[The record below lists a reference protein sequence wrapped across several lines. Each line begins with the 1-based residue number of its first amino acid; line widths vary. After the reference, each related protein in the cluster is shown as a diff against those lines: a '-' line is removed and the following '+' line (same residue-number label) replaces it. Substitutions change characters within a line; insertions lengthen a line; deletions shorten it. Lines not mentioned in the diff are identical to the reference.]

1 VILSP
6 EDAPSILITSIDVCY
21 LQGER
26 VEDLENIRRSF
37 GDAFGIKR
45 EDPKY
50 FMGYS
55 MEIETL
61 TNISRTLTITQPD
74 FVEDMQLEFG
84 SHLSAEQAKYKE
96 MGVLTLTGK
105 PLWLSQRCY
114 NMLLFGVTQLYS
126 IKSKPS
132 QRMYVECRT
141 THAALAAR

>member
-1 VILSP
+1 MNGWIKYFFSRNGWTIRMLHNDPRVSVILSP

-26 VEDLENIRRSF
+26 VEDLEYIRRSF

-61 TNISRTLTITQPD
+61 TNISSTLTIRRSYTNRYH
-74 FVEDMQLEFG
+74 ER
-84 SHLSAEQAKYKE
+84 
-96 MGVLTLTGK
+96 
-105 PLWLSQRCY
+105 PL
-114 NMLLFGVTQLYS
+114 
-126 IKSKPS
+126 
-132 QRMYVECRT
+132 RT
-141 THAALAAR
+141 